1 MSFYVT
7 PSFTV
12 VDTEGSFSSFSAE
25 EKLNLLYNARDIWEA
40 NNGQWKGSRPLP
52 KLVKGRIDPKD
63 TYGLDWT

>member
-40 NNGQWKGSRPLP
+40 NNGQ
-52 KLVKGRIDPKD
+52 
-63 TYGLDWT
+63 